1 MFINLH
7 YSSGEIHYRG
17 NVISGKIA
25 KQLSRQK
32 MTDDVGLFLTFFEG
46 MVHEFDK
53 KGNCIRKFK
62 MKNGKHVPL
71 ERKKEQIG
79 STFYS
84 GEIDEH
90 GLWCGTGMCIHEYDT
105 KELQFFYIGNFLD
118 GKRCGHG
125 VLYNKRKQ
133 KMYEGN
139 WFENKPSGQGQSFY
153 ENGNVFY
160 DGLWMSAHPHNK
172 CKIYEED
179 GTFGFEGDWNNY
191 VGFAVFTNM
200 WNGEITYK
208 GHIKYGKFDGYGVCT
223 QQTAYKLYTYFGD
236 FKNGKYHGNGELE
249 IYECDSFFYYR
260 GGFKNGL
267 PHGYGYECHSFA
279 GDLFAMGFYE
289 NGKKNGHGII
299 FQDDSSSIE
308 KLDVDIDFPFDYS
321 EKKFISYMESIPSNQ
336 LIFKGI
342 FKNNYYHKG
351 TTFYENGNPHY
362 HGDFFKENSDEYHG
376 HGILY
381 YTNGQKCYDGFW
393 RSNSQLG
400 EGEFFSEDGKSV
412 ISNEYR
418 NGDWY
423 GYGIYMGYENDT
435 RVFYHGNLKNGLAHG
450 EGIIFE
456 YKSATSTEIEFV
468 FSGDFFNGKYYDNG
482 SLFDMENEV
491 VFEGSCDDQ
500 GEFITGIEL
509 VRLDDGSYEEV
520 EWKDGKITDVE
531 KKRKNMRE
539 RMKLLDYLET
549 KEKRK
554 ISKIS
559 KKACIQLYQEMS
571 NEKKR
576 KRTSKKKLL
585 NHLLFLR
592 KQKKD
597 ENSPKE
603 NYDLFGNEICSPVR
617 GFDDK
622 IYDFRS
628 MVKQF
633 QIDTKKKYKF
643 ISYSS
648 YDVPNFPTTGHS
660 KRLEGFYLEN
670 HDFCNQVEQSKD
682 EYIFYKDDIEIL
694 RKKK

>member
-1 MFINLH
+1 M
-7 YSSGEIHYRG
+7 
-17 NVISGKIA
+17 
-25 KQLSRQK
+25 
-32 MTDDVGLFLTFFEG
+32 
-46 MVHEFDK
+46 
-53 KGNCIRKFK
+53 
-62 MKNGKHVPL
+62 
-71 ERKKEQIG
+71 
-79 STFYS
+79 
-84 GEIDEH
+84 
-90 GLWCGTGMCIHEYDT
+90 
-105 KELQFFYIGNFLD
+105 
-118 GKRCGHG
+118 
-125 VLYNKRKQ
+125 
-133 KMYEGN
+133 
-139 WFENKPSGQGQSFY
+139 
-153 ENGNVFY
+153 
-160 DGLWMSAHPHNK
+160 
-172 CKIYEED
+172 
-179 GTFGFEGDWNNY
+179 
-191 VGFAVFTNM
+191 
-200 WNGEITYK
+200 
-208 GHIKYGKFDGYGVCT
+208 
-223 QQTAYKLYTYFGD
+223 
-236 FKNGKYHGNGELE
+236 
-249 IYECDSFFYYR
+249 
-260 GGFKNGL
+260 
-267 PHGYGYECHSFA
+267 
-279 GDLFAMGFYE
+279 
-289 NGKKNGHGII
+289 
-299 FQDDSSSIE
+299 
-308 KLDVDIDFPFDYS
+308 
-321 EKKFISYMESIPSNQ
+321 
-336 LIFKGI
+336 
-342 FKNNYYHKG
+342 
-351 TTFYENGNPHY
+351 
-362 HGDFFKENSDEYHG
+362 
-376 HGILY
+376 
-381 YTNGQKCYDGFW
+381 
-393 RSNSQLG
+393 
-400 EGEFFSEDGKSV
+400 
-412 ISNEYR
+412 
-418 NGDWY
+418 
-423 GYGIYMGYENDT
+423 
-435 RVFYHGNLKNGLAHG
+435 
-450 EGIIFE
+450 
-456 YKSATSTEIEFV
+456 